1 MRILNRGIR
10 PCALFFLCVTSAL
23 HLPAQTFTTLH
34 NFGYADGAYPNS
46 TLVQDTDGNFYG
58 VTGNGGTN
66 PANAGTVF
74 KITPSGTLTTF
85 YTFCSLHDCFDG
97 AAPSAALLQSTD
109 GNLYGTTYY
118 GGARQE
124 GTVFKITPTG
134 KLTTLHSF
142 CTQGDC
148 TDGDQPDVGL
158 ARATTGS
165 FYGTT
170 EYGGANMDGEVYR
183 ITSSG
188 VLKVIHSFNS
198 LDGEFPWGVIQ
209 ATDGNFYGTTQ
220 NGGAFFRYGTVFKI
234 TPSGALT
241 TLHSFDGTDGAYLT
255 AGLVQASD
263 GNFYGTTS
271 SGGANQYYG
280 TVFKITPSGTLTV
293 LHSFDGADGNYPS
306 SVLLQA
312 TDGNF
317 YGTTIYGG
325 TFNDGTIFKITP
337 DGTLTVL
344 HSFNGAD
351 GEYPYGGLMQATDGS
366 FYGTTSNG
374 GAYENYGT
382 VFSLSVGLAPFV
394 ETNPGAGKVGAKIFI
409 LGSDLTGATSVTFNG
424 APAVFTLVSKTFIR
438 ATVPSGAT
446 TGIVQVTAPGGTLSS
461 NVVFRVL
468 P

>member
-1 MRILNRGIR
+1 MACGLRRGRRGRAAGAGLRSVGAAEYGFGDDGEHVRAGDAVGGQPQRISRECERDGER
-10 PCALFFLCVTSAL
+10 AAVRSDEHAGVAFHGASARE
-23 HLPAQTFTTLH
+23 PGS
-34 NFGYADGAYPNS
+34 N
-46 TLVQDTDGNFYG
+46 VYG
-58 VTGNGGTN
+58 VGAVVAGDGEDHVPGDERVAGAHDGDDAAGG
-66 PANAGTVF
+66 
-74 KITPSGTLTTF
+74 
-85 YTFCSLHDCFDG
+85 
-97 AAPSAALLQSTD
+97 
-109 GNLYGTTYY
+109 
-118 GGARQE
+118 GGA
-124 GTVFKITPTG
+124 G
-134 KLTTLHSF
+134 LHA
-142 CTQGDC
+142 D
-148 TDGDQPDVGL
+148 
-158 ARATTGS
+158 A
-165 FYGTT
+165 
-170 EYGGANMDGEVYR
+170 GA
-183 ITSSG
+183 
-188 VLKVIHSFNS
+188 
-198 LDGEFPWGVIQ
+198 
-209 ATDGNFYGTTQ
+209 
-220 NGGAFFRYGTVFKI
+220 VFKI